1 MISSIKFFL
10 FPILQSLLPAPP
22 KSPNPVIKQ
31 GKTPEKEND
40 KKSSARFFA
49 MLYNHHTDI
58 FYHAPKEELPG
69 KHPGERKI
77 QSSLRK
83 RFHRLFPTDERTT
96 DMAKN
101 NFIQI
106 KNARI
111 HNLKGID
118 VTIPK
123 QKLTV
128 ITGVSGSGKSS
139 LAFDT
144 LYEEGKRRYLMFSD
158 TQFMVDAEPGFDS
171 ITGLSPTVAVEQR
184 IIRQSNPRS
193 TVGTRIKISSMLAAL
208 FTNYGRRDPAY
219 DDGLP
224 LDISMFQRA
233 SARGMC
239 VKCLGK
245 GVANLLDEEALFAD
259 KNQLICDI
267 ACALGR
273 RGSTRNMLSDFG
285 TKYGF
290 DLWNSRVGD
299 LSEQQL
305 ALLKYGDGGK
315 SKFPGMIPW
324 ITMLTNGALS
334 TSGRLAH
341 LLRQKG
347 MMAQRTCPKCL
358 GTGLG
363 EQAAHTTFCG
373 KTITELENMY
383 IRDLYGFLSSCGNG
397 TNPLLAEICTKLS
410 CMIEVGLFHLALSR
424 PVPTLS
430 GGEIQRLFLASYI
443 ITEMDSIIFVFDE
456 PTIGLHETEKANL
469 IRIIRRL
476 VDNGNTVVAVEHDE
490 NFMREADYIIDI
502 GPDAGVRGGRKI
514 YEGGFAEFLKCKD
527 SRTAP
532 YLTNE
537 KGFPVKTAFRPVDRK
552 KCLALSHA
560 NIHNL
565 KDVSVE
571 LPLGIMVGVA
581 GVSGSGKSSLISDT
595 LVPGLKEIL
604 KTKCVAGEED
614 GQDVPGTEQTSFPA
628 ADITPN
634 PPANAATARAP
645 APSLSGTDSLRRC
658 YIIDQRP
665 IGRSRTSCPATYTG
679 IFDRIRAMFAATET
693 AKQRGYTAGM
703 FSVNSAGG
711 CRRCKGD
718 GVIHYHVGF
727 GNFIDIPCEE
737 CNGSGYV
744 PEAMEVLLDGK
755 SIRDVLEMSVEE
767 AKKFFCDK
775 DKNIDH
781 LLGILI
787 RVGMGYI
794 RLGQATPTISGGESQ
809 RIKLAKELA
818 KGKNTK
824 DALYI
829 LDEPTTG
836 LSFSDSERLMQL
848 LDELVRQ
855 GASVLI
861 TEHDPYVLSNCDYI
875 IEMGPGGGT
884 DGGHV
889 IAQGTPEELRK
900 NTTSIIGKYL
910 KK

>member
-1 MISSIKFFL
+1 MEKT
-10 FPILQSLLPAPP
+10 
-22 KSPNPVIKQ
+22 
-31 GKTPEKEND
+31 GKD
-40 KKSSARFFA
+40 DYIR
-49 MLYNHHTDI
+49 
-58 FYHAPKEELPG
+58 
-69 KHPGERKI
+69 
-77 QSSLRK
+77 
-83 RFHRLFPTDERTT
+83 
-96 DMAKN
+96 
-101 NFIQI
+101 I

-118 VTIPK
+118 VSIPK
-123 QKLTV
+123 QRLTV

-158 TQFMVDAEPGFDS
+158 TQFMIDAVPGFDS

-193 TVGTRIKISSMLAAL
+193 TVGTRIKISHLLAAL
-208 FTNYGRRDPAY
+208 FANYGERDPAY

-224 LDISMFQRA
+224 LDVSMFQRG
-233 SARGMC
+233 SAKGMC

-245 GVANLLDEEALFAD
+245 GTIHSIDEAAMFAD
-259 KNQLICDI
+259 RQQLICDI
-267 ACALGR
+267 ACGLGR
-273 RGSTRNMLSDFG
+273 RSDTKRMVSEFCTR
-285 TKYGF
+285 YGF

-299 LSEQQL
+299 LSPEQL
-305 ALLKYGDGGK
+305 TLLKYGDHGQ
-315 SKFPGMIPW
+315 SRFPGIIPW
-324 ITMLTNGALS
+324 ITMLANGVLS
-334 TSGRLAH
+334 TSGRLASI
-341 LLRQKG
+341 LKDEG
-347 MMAQRTCPKCL
+347 MMAQRACPKCL

-363 EQAAHTTFCG
+363 EQAAHTTFRG

-383 IRDLYGFLSSCGNG
+383 IRDLYDFFSDCDDDRN
-397 TNPLLAEICTKLS
+397 TLLGELRLKLS

-424 PVPTLS
+424 PLPSLS

-456 PTIGLHETEKANL
+456 PTIGLHETEKENL

-476 VDNGNTVVAVEHDE
+476 VDNGNTVVAVEHDK
-490 NFMREADYIIDI
+490 NFMCAADYIIDI
-502 GPDAGVRGGRKI
+502 GPDAGIHGGMKI
-514 YEGGFAEFLKCKD
+514 YEGGFPEFLKCRD

-532 YLTNE
+532 YLAE
-537 KGFPVKTAFRPVDRK
+537 DKGFPIKTAFRSAGK
-552 KCLALSHA
+552 KELILSHA

-565 KDVSVE
+565 RDVTVH

-595 LVPGLKEIL
+595 LVPKLKEIL
-604 KTKCVAGEED
+604 RSKCVTGEDRREAGDTKEASETGSSGSD
-614 GQDVPGTEQTSFPA
+614 MPSFPGG
-628 ADITPN
+628 TCKN
-634 PPANAATARAP
+634 PPAELAG
-645 APSLSGTDSLRRC
+645 SEFLRCC
-658 YIIDQRP
+658 YVIDQRP

-679 IFDRIRAMFAATET
+679 MFDRIRAMFAGTET
-693 AKQRGYTAGM
+693 AVKRGWTAGM
-703 FSVNSAGG
+703 FSVNSTGG
-711 CRRCKGD
+711 CPRCKGD

-727 GNFIDIPCEE
+727 GNFIDITCDS
-737 CNGSGYV
+737 CGGSGYV
-744 PEAMEVLLDGK
+744 PEVMDVLVDGK
-755 SIRDVLEMSVEE
+755 NIREILEMSVDE
-767 AKKFFCDK
+767 ARDFFSGK
-775 DKNIDH
+775 DENICR
-781 LLGILI
+781 LLDILQ

-824 DALYI
+824 NALYI

-836 LSFSDSERLMQL
+836 LSFSDSERLMRL
-848 LDELVRQ
+848 LDELVQQ

-884 DGGHV
+884 DGGNV
-889 IAQGTPEELRK
+889 LAQGTPAQLR
-900 NTTSIIGKYL
+900 NNPASVIGKYL
-910 KK
+910 AVPEKEKSNDRAGRPE